1 MSERF
6 NIQRFVK
13 RHKKTVAKVIFVFTL
28 ILVCFVY
35 LDSSQLQNFIVNK
48 AGPSKIGTLLTI
60 AWAACYLSIVASY
73 TLLFIVKSRPIRILS
88 YIFTFFTL
96 LVCFST
102 KITHAEYFGIGEA
115 NTILEEFQWAKEA
128 FRAYYIN
135 YLYAGAGSIIFIAA
149 IIKLIRV
156 VNIPRVNSKVAMLF
170 PLFCGIATIITFR
183 TNAYV
188 TPFSPLV
195 DVPLLTAYAS
205 TTMPHFGKRNNVLF
219 MAAEKPKAKHIVLII
234 DETVRG
240 DLLQINNDTLTN
252 TPFLSSIKET
262 YLNFGIAAS
271 SSNTSRASNMIM
283 MSGLTPQQLPD
294 VNHKYASNPNIFQ
307 YAQQAGYKTYY
318 VDGQNTADN
327 PQNNM
332 TKYDFMSID
341 HYRQIFKIFPNIE
354 TYESDYKITD
364 QIENILKSDSNTF
377 TYVIKYGCHFS
388 YQNRYP
394 ISQEIYAPAYA
405 NNDVYTD
412 RGTALNTYYNA
423 ISWSVDGFFKELLPK
438 IEDKEVLII
447 YVSDH
452 GESIMEQGDFCG
464 HFQSID
470 PPNEQANIPFLIFE
484 FGLDSTSI
492 VQNLRDNQKV
502 NNNKL
507 SQFQVFPTCLYLMGY
522 EKSKVN
528 LIYGPTIIDAPIYPR
543 TFLSGVIYYPEYTYI
558 NVYDNN

>member
-1 MSERF
+1 MPKL
-6 NIQRFVK
+6 VK
-13 RHKKTVAKVIFVFTL
+13 RQKKTGGKLLFVFT
-28 ILVCFVY
+28 ITLVCLLY
-35 LDSSQLQNFIVNK
+35 LDNHQIQNFIVNK
-48 AGPSKIGTLLTI
+48 AGPSNIGTLLTV
-60 AWAACYLSIVASY
+60 AWAGCYLSIVASY
-73 TLLFIVKSRPIRILS
+73 TLLFLVKSRLIRILS

-102 KITHAEYFGIGEA
+102 KIAHAEYFGITEA

-135 YLYAGAGSIIFIAA
+135 YLYAGAGSLVFIAA

-156 VNIPRVNSKVAMLF
+156 VNIPRVNSKIAMLF
-170 PLFCGIATIITFR
+170 PLFFGIATIITFR

-240 DLLQINNDTLTN
+240 DLLQINNDILTN

-283 MSGLTPQQLPD
+283 MSGLTPQQIPD
-294 VNHKYASNPNIFQ
+294 VDKKYASNPNIFQ
-307 YAQQAGYKTYY
+307 YAQEAGYTTYY
-318 VDGQNTADN
+318 VDGQNTSDD

-341 HYRQIFKIFPNIE
+341 HYKQIFKIFPDIE
-354 TYESDYKITD
+354 TYESDYKIID
-364 QIENILKSDSNTF
+364 QLESIVSSDTSSF
-377 TYVIKYGCHFS
+377 SYVIKYGCHFA
-388 YQNRYP
+388 YQNKYP
-394 ISQEIYAPAYA
+394 ISQEIYSPAYA

-438 IEDKEVLII
+438 IEDEEVLII

-528 LIYGPTIIDAPIYPR
+528 LVYGPTIIDAPIYPR
-543 TFLSGVIYYPEYTYI
+543 TFLSGVIYYPQYTYV